1 MSKSSALTSRVVRPG
16 VRSMK
21 LDSSKVGKARF
32 PRKKKGVKDRQNTL
46 QYLQRVGRVSMI
58 QIGEDEF
65 RMPNRAER
73 RRAGIGRQLRAPV
86 VRLAQ
91 QSTPSLLKG
100 G

>member
-1 MSKSSALTSRVVRPG
+1 
-16 VRSMK
+16 MK

-32 PRKKKGVKDRQNTL
+32 PWQVKKKRDVKSRQNTL
-46 QYLQRVGRVSMI
+46 QYMQQVGRVSMI

-73 RRAGIGRQLRAPV
+73 RAAHIGRRLQPAL

-91 QSTPSLLKG
+91 SSSPSLRG
-100 G
+100 R